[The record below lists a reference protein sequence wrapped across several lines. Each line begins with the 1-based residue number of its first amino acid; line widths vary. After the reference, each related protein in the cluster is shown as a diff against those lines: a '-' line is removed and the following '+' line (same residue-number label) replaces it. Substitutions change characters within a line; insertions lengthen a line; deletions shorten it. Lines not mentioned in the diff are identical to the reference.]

1 MMNVGDLVRD
11 KATKA
16 LCIILEKDIVFKPA
30 GGETEFHWDY
40 RIALEGSDALA
51 DKDELEEI

>member
-1 MMNVGDLVRD
+1 MNVGDLVRD